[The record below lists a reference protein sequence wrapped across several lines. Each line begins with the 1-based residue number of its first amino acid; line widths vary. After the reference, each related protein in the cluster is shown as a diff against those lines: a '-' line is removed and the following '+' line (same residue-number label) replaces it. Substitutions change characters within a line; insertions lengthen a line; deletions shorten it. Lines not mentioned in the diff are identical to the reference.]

1 MTGDRRS
8 QQPLLL
14 WEQLIAAQLPP
25 QKSSANPRTA
35 AWGYILPLEKRPGW
49 LPASREGDF
58 NPHSF
63 SIPFPTHTPI
73 LPHERANSAT
83 LSPVG

>member
-1 MTGDRRS
+1 MTGDRHS

-63 SIPFPTHTPI
+63 SIPLPTHTPI